1 MAIALPN
8 IRRDSTSYNPNK
20 TIGVAFP
27 LDDKNMFFGT
37 LTAKQQAKA
46 NLLNC
51 LLTFP
56 GERLMLPEFGVGL
69 KKLLFEQNIDLD
81 NLEML
86 IKTQVARFVPN
97 ISIANV
103 AVNKADDSE
112 TLNVLVVYR
121 NLIDNTGDAI
131 QVNFGDVIT
140 PEYSI

>member
-69 KKLLFEQNIDLD
+69 KKLLFEQNIDLESLKEKIEKQVEFYLP
-81 NLEML
+81 NLNIREVNTTRSEDEHS
-86 IKTQVARFVPN
+86 IF
-97 ISIANV
+97 ISITYSV
-103 AVNKADDSE
+103 KSTGE
-112 TLNVLVVYR
+112 T
-121 NLIDNTGDAI
+121 DTI
-131 QVNFGDVIT
+131 QIN
-140 PEYSI
+140 YN

>member
-37 LTAKQQAKA
+37 LTAKQQAKS

-69 KKLLFEQNIDLD
+69 KKLLFEQNIDLNNFPNVEYVSD
-81 NLEML
+81 FSWYIGNYPTLEKEKIDFL
-86 IKTQVARFVPN
+86 IEILNN
-97 ISIANV
+97 I
-103 AVNKADDSE
+103 
-112 TLNVLVVYR
+112 
-121 NLIDNTGDAI
+121 
-131 QVNFGDVIT
+131 
-140 PEYSI
+140 